1 MTNLLLTD
9 YSKNPKPIAGM
20 AHQRQSVD
28 VNLLIQCTL
37 FDENSRDCPP
47 LSHGDFV
54 YVKNALCKLSNRG
67 QFELAVRH
75 DNYATQ
81 EKVWLLATNDPLLL
95 DLKQ

>member
-9 YSKNPKPIAGM
+9 YSKNPKPLAGM
-20 AHQRQSVD
+20 AKHRQSVD
-28 VNLLIQCTL
+28 VDLLILCTL

-54 YVKNALCKLSNRG
+54 YVKNALCKISNRG
-67 QFELAVRH
+67 GLELVVRH

-95 DLKQ
+95 DLKK